1 MILILKKLRIS
12 WQFVSPN
19 NHCLGW
25 ISSPIVCQ
33 SCQKFHPHHGF
44 CYWYST
50 CAKDWCSQVAPCCS
64 SVSDPSSLGIFQ
76 LSSKIFLNVSSL
88 IFVDILPHNN
98 NLERSPF
105 YSSAQ
110 RVVGSSVPI
119 PHDPARDAHDKKNGT
134 PCNPEIFMQIFLSK
148 VIVILYSNINI
159 NTWQIYFFSAILL
172 QFLPVNKYIYP
183 WVLEFYFKFTNCQRE
198 KIVSSFQAIML
209 TIVLILRFDS
219 LHKFVFFLSIL
230 TLHKLMLRKRT

>member
-1 MILILKKLRIS
+1 MQVACCSYNNWLRTAWLRFHKANKFWFGLFINNINLTILILKKLRTS

-25 ISSPIVCQ
+25 ISSPMVCQ

-76 LSSKIFLNVSSL
+76 LSSKIFLTVSSL

-98 NLERSPF
+98 NLKRSPF

-119 PHDPARDAHDKKNGT
+119 PHDQDAHDQKTELLGT
-134 PCNPEIFMQIFLSK
+134 RK
-148 VIVILYSNINI
+148 
-159 NTWQIYFFSAILL
+159 FSC
-172 QFLPVNKYIYP
+172 
-183 WVLEFYFKFTNCQRE
+183 KF
-198 KIVSSFQAIML
+198 
-209 TIVLILRFDS
+209 
-219 LHKFVFFLSIL
+219 FFL
-230 TLHKLMLRKRT
+230 K